1 MAMMPVQGWV
11 DGDFVVNLVPIDSD
25 DTMDVVAS
33 KIAYHSVNRRVA
45 PQHKPLRVRFKGHTL
60 PLDATAASLGV
71 QPMDYVEA
79 FYQDTP

>member
-25 DTMDVVAS
+25 DAMDVVAS

-45 PQHKPLRVRFKGHTL
+45 PQSKPLRVRFHGNIL
-60 PLDATAASLGV
+60 ALDATPASVGM
-71 QPMDYVEA
+71 QPMDYVQA
-79 FYQDTP
+79 FYQDKP